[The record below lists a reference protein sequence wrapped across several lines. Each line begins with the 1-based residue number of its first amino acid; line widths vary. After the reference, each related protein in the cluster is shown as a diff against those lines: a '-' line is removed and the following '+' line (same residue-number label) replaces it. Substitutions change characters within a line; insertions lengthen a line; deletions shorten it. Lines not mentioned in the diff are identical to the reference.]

1 MALIEL
7 SLEELVKAGWG
18 GGGGG
23 EGGQKYTPSLSKT
36 RVSSKLDICIDICQM
51 LRATDRT
58 VLQKFV
64 EKKRFLEKITKQG
77 ILIRLEVQQKI
88 QILTSRGW
96 HYFTLLKNTIYTPK
110 LRILF

>member
-1 MALIEL
+1 MALTEL

-18 GGGGG
+18 GGGR
-23 EGGQKYTPSLSKT
+23 EGGQKYTPNLSKT

-64 EKKRFLEKITKQG
+64 EKKRFLEKITK
-77 ILIRLEVQQKI
+77 
-88 QILTSRGW
+88 
-96 HYFTLLKNTIYTPK
+96 
-110 LRILF
+110 

>member
-1 MALIEL
+1 MRAITALIEF
-7 SLEELVKAGWG
+7 SLEDLVK
-18 GGGGG
+18 
-23 EGGQKYTPSLSKT
+23 GGQKYTPNLSKT
-36 RVSSKLDICIDICQM
+36 RVSGKLEICINICQM

-64 EKKRFLEKITKQG
+64 QKRFLEKITKQG

-96 HYFTLLKNTIYTPK
+96 HYFTILKNTT
-110 LRILF
+110 